1 VGLVYGAR
9 RTGSEATMKI
19 GIRTASLNQQALE
32 AFATA
37 GRLGYDGVELVTRD
51 EAQLRGWLEEGG
63 PGGAAELRARA
74 AQAGT
79 SVSSFSLAL
88 YRRVN
93 LPQEDAAPRREGIRL
108 VSDALRAC
116 RNVGGAAVLLP
127 HFDRERLDVSPEE
140 ERRLVEGLRAVAP
153 GAEQTGVAVAIETSF
168 SAAQLQRITD
178 ALRSPRVGV
187 YQDLANAIIYG
198 QDPAATLRAL
208 GPAVLMVRVKDT
220 PGTGQAPLG
229 AGVVDWA
236 ACRRALR
243 DIGYDGW
250 CTTGSYGITVQPRQP
265 VSVTIP
271 CPLPLSP

>member
-1 VGLVYGAR
+1 
-9 RTGSEATMKI
+9 MQI
-19 GIRTASLNQQALE
+19 GIRTASLDQQVPD
-32 AFATA
+32 AFVTA
-37 GRLGYDGVELVTRD
+37 GRLGFDGVEIVTRD
-51 EAQLRGWLEEGG
+51 EARLRAWLAEDG
-63 PGGAAELRARA
+63 PAGAAALRAQAARA
-74 AQAGT
+74 RTAVA
-79 SVSSFSLAL
+79 SFSLAV

-93 LPQEDAAPRREGIRL
+93 LAQEDTALRREGVGL

-140 ERRLVEGLRAVAP
+140 ERRFVEGLRAVAP
-153 GAEQTGVAVAIETSF
+153 VAEDTGVAVALETSF
-168 SAAQLQRITD
+168 SAAQLRRITD
-178 ALRSPRVGV
+178 AVGSPRVGV
-187 YQDLANAIIYG
+187 YQDLANAVIYG

-208 GPAVLMVRVKDT
+208 GPAVLMVHVKDT

-250 CTTGSYGITVQPRQP
+250 YVLETPAGDDPAAAAARYLDFTRRWLAT
-265 VSVTIP
+265 
-271 CPLPLSP
+271 